1 MLPAS
6 LIARLG
12 IPLLLEALAPSLR
25 KLPEGK
31 GDSAADA
38 LDALR
43 HGLNARQDTSEV
55 KEANHHLEE
64 ILSLRLQHETQLLRE
79 VNRSL
84 RVEAQSQDPYVR
96 RWRPTFGY
104 AVAAAWVA
112 QTCALTW
119 VVVFRTDK
127 ADVIL
132 SAAAELTFMWGVA
145 LSVLGV
151 GVVKRSHDKAV
162 ASGATVS
169 SPVGLLSSFFA
180 KR

>member
-31 GDSAADA
+31 GNSAADA

-43 HGLNARQDTSEV
+43 QTLDSRQDASEL
-55 KEANHHLEE
+55 KQAHRHLEE
-64 ILSLRLQHETQLLRE
+64 VLALRLKHETTLLSE

-84 RVEAQSQDPYVR
+84 RVEAQSQDAYVR

-104 AVAAAWVA
+104 AVAAAWVV

-119 VVVFRTDK
+119 VWSSARIRRMQFSVPPLNLPLCGESPFQSWVSELSNARTTK
-127 ADVIL
+127 L
-132 SAAAELTFMWGVA
+132 WQAELLCHLRWEC
-145 LSVLGV
+145 
-151 GVVKRSHDKAV
+151 
-162 ASGATVS
+162 
-169 SPVGLLSSFFA
+169 
-180 KR
+180 

>member
-31 GDSAADA
+31 GNSAADA

-43 HGLNARQDTSEV
+43 QTLDSRQDASEL
-55 KEANHHLEE
+55 KQAHRHLEE
-64 ILSLRLQHETQLLRE
+64 VLALRLKHETTLLSE

-84 RVEAQSQDPYVR
+84 RVEAQSQDAYVR

-104 AVAAAWVA
+104 AVAAAWVV

-127 ADVIL
+127 ADAIL

-169 SPVGLLSSFFA
+169 SPLGMLSSFFA